1 MTSFEIQVSKSS
13 ALLAEEAIMSK
24 FTITDENLSSKD
36 LEAVVWEVTV
46 NGIVTI
52 RFKRKVVIP

>member
-52 RFKRKVVIP
+52 RFKRKVVIH

>member
-1 MTSFEIQVSKSS
+1 MSKSS